1 MDIYLNENRLFS
13 SEISG
18 DLTPDFG
25 FPFEYGIRVFMGLEP
40 EDCLVYQ
47 EKKWSI
53 ISCSRLFGS
62 SIFGLDPG
70 DRRLT
75 IGIDREIKLVFL
87 AVGESMDNPEE
98 FYDIVRTI
106 SVWSTMEYLGLSVR
120 CHDSLVFTPTRY
132 CIPGTIDTDTLLDG
146 GSVFSGKALGYGY
159 SFLIIAYIVMSIV
172 PECYFALFMTGEW
185 FVEGSDVSFDG
196 FFAFFPIGEYS
207 RSATLPYGVV
217 FLFWHEW

>member
-13 SEISG
+13 SEISW
-18 DLTPDFG
+18 DFSPDFG

-40 EDCLVYQ
+40 EYCLVYE

-53 ISCSRLFGS
+53 VSCSRLFGS
-62 SIFGLDPG
+62 CILRLDPG

-75 IGIDREIKLVFL
+75 IGVDREGEFVFL
-87 AVGESMDNPEE
+87 TVGEGMDNPEE

-120 CHDSLVFTPTRY
+120 CHDSLVFTPTGYR
-132 CIPGTIDTDTLLDG
+132 IPGTIDTDTLLDG
-146 GSVFSGKALGYGY
+146 GSVFSTNALGYGY
-159 SFLIIAYIVMSIV
+159 SFLSIANIVMSIV
-172 PECYFALFMTGEW
+172 PECYFTLFMTGEW
-185 FVEGSDVSFDG
+185 FVEGSHVSFDG

-217 FLFWHEW
+217 FLFWHK